1 MSHCLSPVSVFA
13 SFLFHSPLYI
23 DLPLIKTNQFSLFSI
38 IHLTGVT
45 SETPHLFEI
54 AFFVERISKRFVF
67 DVKNDFCHLSSPG
80 FKQLC

>member
-13 SFLFHSPLYI
+13 STTHRFASDP
-23 DLPLIKTNQFSLFSI
+23 IKTNQFSLFSI

-54 AFFVERISKRFVF
+54 TFF
-67 DVKNDFCHLSSPG
+67 C
-80 FKQLC
+80 